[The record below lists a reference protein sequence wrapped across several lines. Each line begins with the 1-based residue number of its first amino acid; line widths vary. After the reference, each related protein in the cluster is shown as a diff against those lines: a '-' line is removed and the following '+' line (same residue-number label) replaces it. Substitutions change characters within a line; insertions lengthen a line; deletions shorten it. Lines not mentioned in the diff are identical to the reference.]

1 MHKKRDKL
9 FASHVP
15 IALLSAEVE
24 EGIAE
29 IADKTEAICIM
40 K

>member
-1 MHKKRDKL
+1 MPHVECKKRRDKL
-9 FASHVP
+9 DRVP
-15 IALLSAEVE
+15 VLQMERG
-24 EGIAE
+24 GIAE